1 MRKLK
6 PKGSSMHDSTVI
18 ETRQRAGRREW
29 LGLAVL
35 ALPTLLMAMD
45 QSVLYL
51 ALPRLSED
59 LGASPTQSLW
69 ILDIYGFLLAGFLV
83 TMGNLGDRIGRR
95 RLLMMGAGGFLVM
108 TLLAAY
114 SVNPGMLIAAR
125 ALMGISGATLM
136 PSTLALITNMFKDAK
151 QRASSIAAWFGAL
164 MVGGALGP
172 VVGGILLDHFW
183 WGSVFLIGVPVMILL
198 LVTGPVLLPEYRAPK
213 AGRVDLLSVVLSLAT
228 ILPVIY
234 GIKLAANSG
243 FNIVSVVSIVVGLA
257 FGAAFALRQRLLTDP
272 LVDLQLFRNR
282 SFRTA
287 LLVLMASSVTIGGM
301 YLFVSLYLQAVK
313 GQSPLVAGLWLVPST
328 LAIVVSSGMTP
339 GLAQRVRPAYLI
351 TAGMLITA
359 LGYLLLTQVSSSS
372 GLAVLVIGFV
382 IAFFGGGPMGALGP
396 NMVISTVPP
405 ERAGAAA
412 SISETSNQLGVALGI
427 AVMGSIGTAVYRGQM
442 AGLAPAGTT
451 AAARQSITGA
461 VATAAQLPPP
471 AAHHLLIIAREAFS
485 TGLNIVAVVGAVAF
499 VGLAA
504 LVAIML
510 RQVTPAGEGSPAVPG
525 ADSASLAQEDDLTPA
540 EVTTGS
546 HDRNGG
552 HLGWG

>member
-1 MRKLK
+1 
-6 PKGSSMHDSTVI
+6 MHDSSVVDTG
-18 ETRQRAGRREW
+18 QRAGRREW

-35 ALPTLLMAMD
+35 ALPTLVMAMD

-51 ALPRLSED
+51 TLPRLSEN

-69 ILDIYGFLLAGFLV
+69 ILDIYGFMLAGFLV

-95 RLLMMGAGGFLVM
+95 RLLLIGAGGFLAM

-172 VVGGILLDHFW
+172 VVGGILLDRFW

-198 LVTGPVLLPEYRAPK
+198 LATGPVLLPEYRAPA
-213 AGRVDLLSVVLSLAT
+213 AGRVDLLSVALSLAT

-234 GIKLAANSG
+234 GIKLAANNGLS
-243 FNIVSVVSIVVGLA
+243 IASVLSIVLGLA
-257 FGAAFALRQRLLTDP
+257 FGVAFTLRQRRLTDP
-272 LVDLQLFRNR
+272 LVDLRLFRDR
-282 SFRTA
+282 SFRIA
-287 LLVLMASSVTIGGM
+287 LLVLIASSVTVGGM

-328 LAIVVSSGMTP
+328 LAIVVSSGITP

-359 LGYLLLTQVSSSS
+359 LGYLLLTQVSSTS
-372 GLAVLVIGFV
+372 GLTLLVVGFV

-396 NMVISTVPP
+396 NMVISTAPP

-412 SISETSNQLGVALGI
+412 ALSETSSQLGVALGI
-427 AVMGSIGTAVYRGQM
+427 AVMGSLGTAVYRSQM
-442 AGLAPAGTT
+442 AGSAPSGTP
-451 AAARQSITGA
+451 AAAKQSITGA
-461 VATAAQLPPP
+461 VATARQLPPP
-471 AAHHLLIIAREAFS
+471 AAHHLLVIAREAFS

-499 VGLAA
+499 IGLAA

-510 RQVTPAGEGSPAVPG
+510 RQVTPTGEGPQATP
-525 ADSASLAQEDDLTPA
+525 SAGSAFLAQEGDLAPA
-540 EVTTGS
+540 QVATGS
-546 HDRNGG
+546 HDCHGSR
-552 HLGWG
+552 LGSPKE